1 MHHFDT
7 QAGSTPGAGG
17 RDKIGVMDTAQRW
30 GLPPGFAPV
39 RFPIT
44 DEVKEVVRRILEPDE
59 AVIATIANES
69 GTVSIVA
76 TNQSLITVKSGDMG
90 ATATGV
96 QTKEYLWEA
105 IENLVLQPG
114 SLNVAIQ
121 IHYKT
126 SGGGKVEIGRRAKM
140 GRDAVDK
147 VMPFHT
153 ENGTAVFEA
162 LHTVWEHKRTT
173 MNNE

>member
-1 MHHFDT
+1 
-7 QAGSTPGAGG
+7 
-17 RDKIGVMDTAQRW
+17 MDTAQRW
-30 GLPPGFAPV
+30 GLPEGFEPI
-39 RFPIT
+39 RFPIA
-44 DEVKEVVRRILEPDE
+44 DEVKDVVRRILHPGE
-59 AVIATIANES
+59 AVIATLANES

-76 TNQSLITVKSGDMG
+76 TNKSLITIKSGDMG
-90 ATATGV
+90 AGAGGV

-105 IENLVLQPG
+105 IENFVLQPG

-126 SGGGKVEIGRRAKM
+126 SGGGKVEMGRRAKM

-153 ENGTAVFEA
+153 ENGTAVFDA
-162 LHTVWEHKRTT
+162 LHSVWENKRAT
-173 MNNE
+173 MSDE

>member
-1 MHHFDT
+1 
-7 QAGSTPGAGG
+7 
-17 RDKIGVMDTAQRW
+17 MDTAQRW
-30 GLPPGFAPV
+30 GLPPGFAPI
-39 RFPIT
+39 RFPIA
-44 DEVKEVVRRILEPDE
+44 DDVKEVVRRILEPGE

-69 GTVSIVA
+69 GTISIIA
-76 TNQSLITVKSGDMG
+76 TTKSLITVKSGDAG
-90 ATATGV
+90 AGVTGF

-114 SLNVAIQ
+114 SLNIAIQ

-147 VMPFHT
+147 VMPFNS
-153 ENGTAVFEA
+153 ENGTAIFEA
-162 LHTVWEHKRTT
+162 LHAVWNYKRTT
-173 MNNE
+173 INDE

>member
-1 MHHFDT
+1 
-7 QAGSTPGAGG
+7 
-17 RDKIGVMDTAQRW
+17 MDTAQRW

-39 RFPIT
+39 RFPIA
-44 DEVKEVVRRILEPDE
+44 DDVKDVVRRILEPGE

-76 TNQSLITVKSGDMG
+76 TNNSLLTIKSSDMG
-90 ATATGV
+90 AGAGGI

-114 SLNVAIQ
+114 SLNIAIQ

-126 SGGGKVEIGRRAKM
+126 SGGGKVETGRRAKM

-147 VMPFHT
+147 VMPFDT
-153 ENGTAVFEA
+153 ENGTAVFDA
-162 LHTVWEHKRTT
+162 LHAAWAHKRST
-173 MNNE
+173 MSNEL

>member
-1 MHHFDT
+1 M
-7 QAGSTPGAGG
+7 GK

-39 RFPIT
+39 RFPIA
-44 DEVKEVVRRILEPDE
+44 DDVKEIVRRILEPGE
-59 AVIATIANES
+59 AVIATIANQS
-69 GTVSIVA
+69 GTVSIIA
-76 TNQSLITVKSGDMG
+76 TNNSLITVKSGDMG
-90 ATATGV
+90 AGAIGV

-114 SLNVAIQ
+114 SLNIAIQ

-140 GRDAVDK
+140 GRDAMDK
-147 VMPFHT
+147 VMPFDS
-153 ENGTAVFEA
+153 ENGAAVFEA
-162 LHTVWEHKRTT
+162 LHAVWSYKR
-173 MNNE
+173 MKAEG